1 MLLFKRYL
9 ANTHET
15 ISTLAEITPA
25 KRTWRVFKRNK
36 IAVTGLAFILLT
48 LLVAILGY
56 LIMPDDTPLANN
68 MIIQLSIKK
77 PGSTYMML
85 KLRKTEPVDTINAFA
100 KMLYGQPSFYKEVP
114 VTGYHFVK
122 DSIYVNG
129 YIGDEDKP
137 EKKAYNIFEV
147 LTGQKPVYKN
157 GKVAFAN
164 NGQTIIEPATIAVY
178 QKFDAQIRE
187 ENIGFK
193 TFWLGTD
200 GYGRDMLSR
209 LLLGT
214 RISLAVGLM
223 SVIISMLLGV
233 TVGAVAGYFGGWVD
247 ASLSWLMN
255 ILWALPALLLVIA
268 ISFALGKGLWQIFIA
283 VGLSMW
289 VEVARLVRGQVMA
302 LKQVEY
308 IEAARALGFSNKRII
323 AKHILPN
330 ITGPIL
336 VLASSNFASAILLEA
351 GLSFLGFGA
360 QPPMPTWG
368 GMIKEHYG
376 YIVMDSAFLAIIPGL
391 AIMLLVYA
399 FNLVTVG
406 LRDAFDIKSQST
418 RI

>member
-1 MLLFKRYL
+1 M
-9 ANTHET
+9 
-15 ISTLAEITPA
+15 AEITPA
-25 KRTWRVFKRNK
+25 KRTWRVFKHNK
-36 IAVTGLAFILLT
+36 TAVAGLAFILLT

-68 MIIQLSIKK
+68 MIIQLSTKK
-77 PGSTYMML
+77 PGSAYMML
-85 KLRKTEPVDTINAFA
+85 KLRKAEPVDTVNVLA
-100 KMLYGQPSFYKEVP
+100 KMLYGQPSFYKDVP
-114 VTGYHFVK
+114 ITGYRFVK

-147 LTGQKPVYKN
+147 LSGQKPVYRN
-157 GKVAFAN
+157 GNVIFN
-164 NGQTIIEPATIAVY
+164 DNGQATTVPASAAVF
-178 QKFDAQIRE
+178 QKYDARIRD
-187 ENIGFK
+187 ENIVFK

-289 VEVARLVRGQVMA
+289 VEVARLVRGQVMG

-360 QPPMPTWG
+360 QPPTPTWG